1 MLDEL
6 AVIVLE
12 VVTDGTVDETD
23 PVDPAEVLAELGG
36 TDTVDSVELTTEDE
50 DEDEGAPLPHAA
62 PPENSRHVPARSE
75 ARLNVSDAAEVP
87 LPLVTSSRAAW
98 DIPPGMVYDAV

>member
-12 VVTDGTVDETD
+12 DVTDGTVDETE
-23 PVDPAEVLAELGG
+23 PVDPAEVLTELGG
-36 TDTVDSVELTTEDE
+36 TDTVDSVELTAED
-50 DEDEGAPLPHAA
+50 DDDDEGALPHAA
-62 PPENSRHVPARSE
+62 PPENSRHVPARSD